1 MKKLL
6 IIPII
11 FLAFN
16 LFSQDLKYGDGL
28 FEANFVVDM
37 MYSDD
42 LNNYKMTASGEA
54 GPYGRAYL
62 SYNFTSHLDVSG
74 QGEFTGTAWT
84 QNGEE
89 ITRAILRGIYR
100 KKGNTFKIQNAQS
113 NFESKIIS
121 YKRKNNKDAAIPK
134 HPLDKDNKKS
144 GNQSDSGIDRLVGLA
159 TTGDTYGGG
168 GGA

>member
-100 KKGNTFKIQNAQS
+100 KNGNIFKLYTLDNLS
-113 NFESKIIS
+113 NGKFIIATGELDMVKKTLNFKAS
-121 YKRKNNKDAAIPK
+121 Y
-134 HPLDKDNKKS
+134 
-144 GNQSDSGIDRLVGLA
+144 VE
-159 TTGDTYGGG
+159 
-168 GGA
+168 

>member
-11 FLAFN
+11 FLTFN

-42 LNNYKMTASGEA
+42 LNNYKMTASGDA

-62 SYNFTSHLDVSG
+62 SYNFTSHLNVSG

-100 KKGNTFKIQNAQS
+100 KNGNTFKLYTFDNLS
-113 NFESKIIS
+113 NGKFI
-121 YKRKNNKDAAIPK
+121 
-134 HPLDKDNKKS
+134 
-144 GNQSDSGIDRLVGLA
+144 LA
-159 TTGDTYGGG
+159 TGELDMVKKTLNFKASYVE
-168 GGA
+168 

>member
-11 FLAFN
+11 FLTFN
-16 LFSQDLKYGDGL
+16 LFSQDIKYGDGL

-84 QNGEE
+84 QNGQE

-100 KKGNTFKIQNAQS
+100 KKGNTFKLYTLDNLS
-113 NFESKIIS
+113 NGKFI
-121 YKRKNNKDAAIPK
+121 
-134 HPLDKDNKKS
+134 
-144 GNQSDSGIDRLVGLA
+144 LA
-159 TTGDTYGGG
+159 TGELDMVKKTLNFKASYVE
-168 GGA
+168 

>member
-11 FLAFN
+11 FLTFN
-16 LFSQDLKYGDGL
+16 LFSQDIKYGDGL

-62 SYNFTSHLDVSG
+62 SYNFNRLYL
-74 QGEFTGTAWT
+74 FYK
-84 QNGEE
+84 
-89 ITRAILRGIYR
+89 ICR
-100 KKGNTFKIQNAQS
+100 KRLS
-113 NFESKIIS
+113 NK
-121 YKRKNNKDAAIPK
+121 
-134 HPLDKDNKKS
+134 
-144 GNQSDSGIDRLVGLA
+144 
-159 TTGDTYGGG
+159 
-168 GGA
+168 

>member
-11 FLAFN
+11 FLTFN
-16 LFSQDLKYGDGL
+16 LFSQNLKYGDGL
-28 FEANFVVDM
+28 FEANFIVDM
-37 MYSDD
+37 MYSED

-62 SYNFTSHLDVSG
+62 SYNFTSHLDVDG

-100 KKGNTFKIQNAQS
+100 KNGDIFKLYTLDNLS
-113 NFESKIIS
+113 NGKFIIATGELDMVKKTLNFKAS
-121 YKRKNNKDAAIPK
+121 Y
-134 HPLDKDNKKS
+134 
-144 GNQSDSGIDRLVGLA
+144 VE
-159 TTGDTYGGG
+159 
-168 GGA
+168 

>member
-1 MKKLL
+1 MFSESFRVDNKTILLKYLELLMFNFELKFIKMKKVLF
-6 IIPII
+6 IPIM
-11 FLAFN
+11 FLSLN
-16 LFSQDLKYGDGL
+16 LFSQDIKYGDGL

-42 LNNYKMTASGEA
+42 LKNYKVTASGEA

-62 SYNFTSHLDVSG
+62 SYEFTSNLDVDG

-100 KKGNTFKIQNAQS
+100 KNGDVFKLYTLDNLS
-113 NFESKIIS
+113 NGKFI
-121 YKRKNNKDAAIPK
+121 
-134 HPLDKDNKKS
+134 
-144 GNQSDSGIDRLVGLA
+144 LA
-159 TTGDTYGGG
+159 TGT
-168 GGA
+168 

>member
-1 MKKLL
+1 MKRLL

-11 FLAFN
+11 FLTFN

-37 MYSDD
+37 MYSED

-62 SYNFTSHLDVSG
+62 SYNFTSHLDVDG

-100 KKGNTFKIQNAQS
+100 KNGNIFKLYTLDNLS
-113 NFESKIIS
+113 NGKFIIATGELDMVKKTLNFKAS
-121 YKRKNNKDAAIPK
+121 Y
-134 HPLDKDNKKS
+134 
-144 GNQSDSGIDRLVGLA
+144 VE
-159 TTGDTYGGG
+159 
-168 GGA
+168 

>member
-1 MKKLL
+1 MKKLI

-11 FLAFN
+11 FLTFN

-28 FEANFVVDM
+28 FEANFIVDM
-37 MYSDD
+37 MYSED

-62 SYNFTSHLDVSG
+62 SYNFTSHLDVDG

-100 KKGNTFKIQNAQS
+100 KNGDIFKLYTLDNLS
-113 NFESKIIS
+113 NGKFIIATGELDMVKKTLNFKAS
-121 YKRKNNKDAAIPK
+121 Y
-134 HPLDKDNKKS
+134 
-144 GNQSDSGIDRLVGLA
+144 VE
-159 TTGDTYGGG
+159 
-168 GGA
+168 

>member
-1 MKKLL
+1 M
-6 IIPII
+6 
-11 FLAFN
+11 FLTFN

-37 MYSDD
+37 MYSED

-62 SYNFTSHLDVSG
+62 SYNFTSHLDVDG

-100 KKGNTFKIQNAQS
+100 KNGNIFKLYTLDNTSNCKLFYIRCFKI
-113 NFESKIIS
+113 
-121 YKRKNNKDAAIPK
+121 
-134 HPLDKDNKKS
+134 
-144 GNQSDSGIDRLVGLA
+144 
-159 TTGDTYGGG
+159 
-168 GGA
+168 

>member
-6 IIPII
+6 IIPIM
-11 FLAFN
+11 FLTFN

-62 SYNFTSHLDVSG
+62 SYNFTSHLGLSG

-89 ITRAILRGIYR
+89 ITRAILRGI
-100 KKGNTFKIQNAQS
+100 
-113 NFESKIIS
+113 
-121 YKRKNNKDAAIPK
+121 
-134 HPLDKDNKKS
+134 
-144 GNQSDSGIDRLVGLA
+144 
-159 TTGDTYGGG
+159 
-168 GGA
+168 

>member
-100 KKGNTFKIQNAQS
+100 KKGNTFKLYTLCLLYTS
-113 NFESKIIS
+113 PSP
-121 YKRKNNKDAAIPK
+121 RD
-134 HPLDKDNKKS
+134 
-144 GNQSDSGIDRLVGLA
+144 
-159 TTGDTYGGG
+159 
-168 GGA
+168 

>member
-62 SYNFTSHLDVSG
+62 SYNFTSHLGLSG

-100 KKGNTFKIQNAQS
+100 KKGNTFKLYTFDNLS
-113 NFESKIIS
+113 NGKFIVATGELDMVKKTLNFKAS
-121 YKRKNNKDAAIPK
+121 Y
-134 HPLDKDNKKS
+134 
-144 GNQSDSGIDRLVGLA
+144 VE
-159 TTGDTYGGG
+159 
-168 GGA
+168 